1 YILTREWIATD
12 ACGLTTTH
20 TQTITV
26 EDSTAPV
33 FVETLPTDITVS
45 CDAIPAA
52 AVLTATDNCGSATV
66 SFTETSTS
74 GSCAN
79 NYILTREWIATDACG
94 LTTTHTQTITV
105 EDSTAPVFVETLP
118 TDITVSCDAIPAA
131 AVLTAT
137 DNCGSATVSFT

>member
-1 YILTREWIATD
+1 
-12 ACGLTTTH
+12 
-20 TQTITV
+20 
-26 EDSTAPV
+26 
-33 FVETLPTDITVS
+33 
-45 CDAIPAA
+45 AA
-52 AVLTATDNCGSATV
+52 AVLTATDNCGSATAT
-66 SFTETSTS
+66 FTLHDALPI
-74 GSCAN
+74 CAN

-137 DNCGSATVSFT
+137 DNCGSATVSFTETTTSGSCANNYILTREWIATDACGLTTMHTHTITVEDSTAPVFVETLP